1 MIVTVSPVP
10 LTATYRDADVMTAN
24 CYSKSVLRTA
34 AEEITQTFDFVHYF
48 PSFESITL
56 SDRSVAYTDDEI
68 HVSQDIVDLNIGRMV
83 QAYTGVEVELTRED
97 VRIELDTYRAR
108 PKIGYEVLTDNIDFL
123 RRSRSCRCSGR
134 MCRIGRS
141 L

>member
-1 MIVTVSPVP
+1 

-83 QAYTGVEVELTRED
+83 QAYTGVEVELTLED

-108 PKIGYEVLTDNIDFL
+108 PKIGYEVLTDNMDFL

-134 MCRIGRS
+134 MCHIGRS